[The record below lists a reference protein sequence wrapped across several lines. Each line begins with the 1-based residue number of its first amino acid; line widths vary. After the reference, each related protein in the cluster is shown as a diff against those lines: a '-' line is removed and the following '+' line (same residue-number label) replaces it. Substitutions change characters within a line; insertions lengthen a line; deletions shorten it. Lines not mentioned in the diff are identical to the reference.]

1 MVQTGDRIKSGTSG
15 ASFAMVAAILLTIV
29 IHASFL
35 LFKKAPESKKVNS
48 TTPPMVALLPLNS
61 KSATDTALL
70 KWMDILDPQYFIKP
84 NRACGF
90 SLRLG
95 DYIVDDISF
104 VPNSRKPH
112 FRFSSTSPLPI
123 PTESEQESL
132 RKLWSLSPLPLT
144 PVEPSL
150 EISKSEYPLWLLDDN
165 SRLPQLFQNPE
176 KIRNELKIQPPP
188 RDETVMKA
196 WFFEGDF
203 FPKIILEHSCG
214 DSKLDAAAI
223 KTLTFRGSNL
233 GIKAKADESHL
244 FISVKWLP
252 TNLR

>member
-1 MVQTGDRIKSGTSG
+1 MADTRDRLKTGKTGVSTG
-15 ASFAMVAAILLTIV
+15 MVAAILLTILL
-29 IHASFL
+29 HATFL
-35 LFKKAPESKKVNS
+35 TIRKAPQLVKVNS

-61 KSATDTALL
+61 KSTTDTALL

-95 DYIVDDISF
+95 DFIVDDISF
-104 VPNSRKPH
+104 APNSRKPS

-132 RKLWSLSPLPLT
+132 RKLWSHSPLPLT
-144 PVEPSL
+144 PLEPSL
-150 EISKSEYPLWLLDDN
+150 GIAKSEYPLWLLDDN
-165 SRLPQLFQNPE
+165 SRLPQLFSDPE
-176 KIRNELKIQPPP
+176 KIRTGLKIQQPP
-188 RDETVMKA
+188 RDETVLKA
-196 WFFEGDF
+196 WFFDGDF

-223 KTLTFRGSNL
+223 KTLTFRGSSW
-233 GIKAKADESHL
+233 GMKAKPDESHL

-252 TNLR
+252 TK